1 MKDKILLAALL
12 SASLSAHAQWTLERC
27 VAYAQEHNITLR
39 QQENQTRQRE
49 LDVSTAR
56 NARLPDLN
64 AGASESFSFGRGLTA
79 DNTYTNNSTNS
90 TSLSLSTSVPLFTG
104 GRIPAQLRLARL
116 NLEAATA
123 DLTKARES
131 MALQVAQQYIQ
142 AVYGE
147 ELVAVARRQVSIDS
161 LQVER
166 LKALLANGKASRAE
180 LAQQEATLAAS
191 LVTLTT
197 TESDR
202 RLALLNL
209 SQLLELPTADGFT
222 VAMPTTAPAA
232 AALPSPD
239 DIFAE
244 AVGVKPE
251 IAVEQLRLK
260 GTECSVQIARAA
272 LYPQLS
278 LNGNIGTN
286 YYKTSGFHGDSFGRQ
301 FKNNFNQGIGLSLSI
316 PIFNR
321 LQTRNS
327 IRSARIDSDNQ
338 RLALENAKKTLYKE
352 IQQVWQNSVNAD
364 ARLASS
370 LVAKQ
375 SSTEAFEL
383 VKAKYENGKATVTE
397 FNEAKNTLL
406 KAESDATR
414 ARCECLYQRSLIQFY
429 RGQKLTL

>member
-123 DLTKARES
+123 DLAKARES

-161 LQVER
+161 FQVER

>member
-64 AGASESFSFGRGLTA
+64 GGASESFSFGRGLTM
-79 DNTYTNNSTNS
+79 DNTYANKSTSS
-90 TSLSLSTSVPLFTG
+90 TSLQLSTSVPLFTG

-116 NLEAATA
+116 NLEASTA
-123 DLTKARES
+123 DLAKARES

-142 AVYGE
+142 VVYGE

-161 LQVER
+161 MQVAR
-166 LKALLANGKASRAE
+166 LTAMLAAGKASRAE
-180 LAQQEATLAAS
+180 VAQQEATLAAS
-191 LVTLTT
+191 RMTLTT

-202 RLALLNL
+202 QLALLNL
-209 SQLLELPTADGFT
+209 SQLLELPTPDGFS
-222 VAMPTTAPAA
+222 VVMPTANPAESV
-232 AALPSPD
+232 PSPD
-239 DIFAE
+239 DIYAE
-244 AVGVKPE
+244 ALGVKPE

-260 GTECSVQIARAA
+260 GTECSIQIARAA

-278 LNGNIGTN
+278 LSGSLGTS
-286 YYKTSGFHGDSFGRQ
+286 YYKTSGMSGDGFGKQ
-301 FKNNFNQGIGLSLSI
+301 MKNNFNQGIGLSLSI

-321 LQTRNS
+321 FQTRNA

-338 RLALENAKKTLYKE
+338 RLALDNAKKTLYKE
-352 IQQVWQNSVNAD
+352 IQQVWQNTVSAD

-375 SSTEAFEL
+375 SSAEAFEL
-383 VKAKYENGKATVTE
+383 VRAKYENGKATVTE
-397 FNEAKNTLL
+397 FNEAKNNLL
-406 KAESDATR
+406 RAESDATR
-414 ARCECLYQRSLIQFY
+414 ARCEALYQRSLVQFY